1 MSRDKCH
8 TDRIAVVALSVCSLT
23 TVQAQ
28 IGEHRSDFAI
38 GANGGYVLSKVGF
51 TPTVQQKQH
60 GGITG
65 GVSLRYVCEKYFK
78 TICSVYAEVNYA
90 KVGWTEDILD
100 IENNAVLISGTGEAL
115 KYQRDITYIQIPVF
129 AHLAWGREERGFNF
143 FVNLGPQI
151 GIYLNESTTTNF
163 DETTSTENDRVSN
176 ITAQYDMP
184 VEKKLDYGIA
194 AGAGMEYSIPKV
206 GHFLLEGR
214 YYYGLGNIYGS
225 SKKDYFGKSNFGQIV
240 VKASYLF
247 DITRTKNVKR
257 K

>member
-1 MSRDKCH
+1 MNIKH
-8 TDRIAVVALSVCSLT
+8 IIAVVALSVCSFT

-163 DETTSTENDRVSN
+163 DKTTPTENDRVSN

>member
-1 MSRDKCH
+1 MNIKH
-8 TDRIAVVALSVCSLT
+8 IIAGVALSVCSLT

>member
-1 MSRDKCH
+1 MNIKH
-8 TDRIAVVALSVCSLT
+8 IIAVVVLSICSLT

-38 GANGGYVLSKVGF
+38 GVNGGYVLSKVGF

-143 FVNLGPQI
+143 FVNAGPQI

-163 DETTSTENDRVSN
+163 DETTPTENDRVSN

>member
-1 MSRDKCH
+1 MNIKH
-8 TDRIAVVALSVCSLT
+8 IIAVVVLSVCSLT

-65 GVSLRYVCEKYFK
+65 GVSVRYVCEKYFK

-247 DITRTKNVKR
+247 DITRIKNVKR

>member
-1 MSRDKCH
+1 MNIKH
-8 TDRIAVVALSVCSLT
+8 GIAVVALSVCSLT

-151 GIYLNESTTTNF
+151 GFYLNESTTTNF

>member
-1 MSRDKCH
+1 MNIKH
-8 TDRIAVVALSVCSLT
+8 IIAVVALSFCSLT

-38 GANGGYVLSKVGF
+38 GVNGGYVLSKVGF

-90 KVGWTEDILD
+90 NVGWTEDILD

-151 GIYLNESTTTNF
+151 GFYLNESTTTNF

>member
-1 MSRDKCH
+1 MNIKH
-8 TDRIAVVALSVCSLT
+8 IIAVVVLSVCSLT

-163 DETTSTENDRVSN
+163 DKTTPTENDRVSN

>member
-1 MSRDKCH
+1 M
-8 TDRIAVVALSVCSLT
+8 
-23 TVQAQ
+23 
-28 IGEHRSDFAI
+28 
-38 GANGGYVLSKVGF
+38 
-51 TPTVQQKQH
+51 
-60 GGITG
+60 
-65 GVSLRYVCEKYFK
+65 
-78 TICSVYAEVNYA
+78 NYA

-163 DETTSTENDRVSN
+163 DETTPTENDRVSN

>member
-1 MSRDKCH
+1 MNIKH
-8 TDRIAVVALSVCSLT
+8 IIAVVALSVCCLT

-38 GANGGYVLSKVGF
+38 GVNGGYVLSKVGF

-65 GVSLRYVCEKYFK
+65 GLSLRYVCEKYFK

-143 FVNLGPQI
+143 FVNAGPQI

-163 DETTSTENDRVSN
+163 DETTPTENDRVSN

-194 AGAGMEYSIPKV
+194 AGVGMEYSIPKV